1 MPVIKLFLSE
11 AMIMIGF
18 TFLILRSN
26 IDMSAFKKVTGLKVT
41 NQTVISS
48 RQRLLISI
56 QSKKHD
62 RIFTTF

>member
-1 MPVIKLFLSE
+1 MPVKKLFLSE

-18 TFLILRSN
+18 TFLRSN

-41 NQTVISS
+41 NQTVVISS